1 MTVVLDSMHSRLYK
15 LVAPVLY
22 IAIFFI
28 GYFLA
33 SAYAPTNYS
42 VLHDNIS
49 VLAAL
54 AAVPVMA
61 LFAWLALKQR
71 AQDFDRRAAM
81 RPFLHLEVVSDQ
93 GRSLLLVLSNVG
105 QDGAQRIR
113 LSDMGNNP
121 VPFLPDMIQQL
132 PVRNQYFSLMEHRPE
147 RSQSFLLMA
156 EYLDS
161 AGNECSNILNI
172 VLPALPDEQQTVEAV
187 AV

>member
-1 MTVVLDSMHSRLYK
+1 MHSRFYK

-33 SAYAPTNYS
+33 SAYAPANYS

-81 RPFLHLEVVSDQ
+81 RPFLHVEVISDL
-93 GRSLLLVLSNVG
+93 GNSLLLVLSNVG
-105 QDGAQRIR
+105 QDGAKYIR
-113 LSDMGNNP
+113 LSDMGSSP
-121 VPFLPDMIQQL
+121 IPFLPDMIQQL
-132 PVRNQYFSLMEHRPE
+132 PVNDQYFALIENRPE

-156 EYLDS
+156 EYQDS
-161 AGNECSNILNI
+161 SGNACSNILNI
-172 VLPALPDEQQTVEAV
+172 ELPALSEQGQTAAAV
-187 AV
+187 PA